1 MASIKIHNR
10 RSIRLKGYDYTQ
22 PGAYFITL
30 CAQDRIHLFGQIR
43 HGEMKLNEF
52 GKIVSG
58 EWERTTQMRPNIRTA
73 DFVVMPNHIHGILV
87 IADDD
92 IRRGTLQKT
101 DVDGGGVMGRGVLQY
116 APTENTNPDDMVNAP
131 FKSPSKTIGAI
142 IRGFKSATTKRIN
155 QLRNTPRLPVWQR
168 NYYEHIIRNDAS
180 YHQITEYIRLN
191 PARWEEDRLFIR

>member
-1 MASIKIHNR
+1 
-10 RSIRLKGYDYTQ
+10 
-22 PGAYFITL
+22 
-30 CAQDRIHLFGQIR
+30 
-43 HGEMKLNEF
+43 
-52 GKIVSG
+52 
-58 EWERTTQMRPNIRTA
+58 
-73 DFVVMPNHIHGILV
+73 
-87 IADDD
+87 
-92 IRRGTLQKT
+92 
-101 DVDGGGVMGRGVLQY
+101 VDGGGVMGRGVLQY

-191 PARWEEDRLFIR
+191 PARWEEDRLFNQLK